1 MWMSS
6 NVLKSG
12 YVGISVDVLTEDATE
27 KASVKQSIM
36 PAAAGPNVV
45 SKFFF

>member
-1 MWMSS
+1 MSS

-12 YVGISVDVLTEDATE
+12 YAGIRADVLTEDPTE
-27 KASVKQSIM
+27 KASVKQTIM
-36 PAAAGPNVV
+36 LELPGQNVV